1 MLGKALLFS
10 LLTHM
15 PFRTKK
21 STKMSLCTLC
31 NSIDLLAI
39 PKLPASC
46 NAYNMKN
53 EIPELISVIKRD
65 TNANK
70 AQEQDE
76 PLGIPFHQSLEA
88 LEASATTCSICKV
101 VLQDAAQFQIAFNSP
116 EHDEARLIR
125 REKGPDWN
133 MYVAKGAN
141 EISGFLVVA
150 HDVERRSVVW
160 VVSAV
165 GLSVDGEHEYIANGC
180 MNGS

>member
-1 MLGKALLFS
+1 MP
-10 LLTHM
+10 LTHI
-15 PFRTKK
+15 PFRTKNQN
-21 STKMSLCTLC
+21 KMSLCTVC
-31 NSIDLLAI
+31 ESIDLLAI
-39 PKLPASC
+39 PKLPPSC

-65 TNANK
+65 KNANK

-76 PLGIPFHQSLEA
+76 SLGLPFHQTLQA
-88 LEASATTCSICKV
+88 LEAAATTCSICKV
-101 VLQDAAQFQIAFNSP
+101 VSQDAAQFQIAFNSP

-125 REKGPDWN
+125 REKGPDWK

-165 GLSVDGEHEYIANGC
+165 GLSVDGKLKYLPNGC

>member
-1 MLGKALLFS
+1 
-10 LLTHM
+10 
-15 PFRTKK
+15 
-21 STKMSLCTLC
+21 MSLCTLC
-31 NSIDLLAI
+31 TFCQSLDLLAI

-53 EIPELISVIKRD
+53 EFPELISVIKRD

-88 LEASATTCSICKV
+88 LEAAATTCSICKV
-101 VLQDAAQFQIAFNSP
+101 VSQDAAQFQIAFSSP
-116 EHDEARLIR
+116 QYEEARLIR
-125 REKGPDWN
+125 REKGPDWK

-141 EISGFLVVA
+141 EISGFLVMA

-180 MNGS
+180 VNGS